1 MHAQFRLCSQRP
13 PDQDGTAHLRE
24 LFLFWNLVD
33 RRERTALYEQYEKVL
48 DQLGLRHL
56 RTHIPVRSN
65 FNKDIQ
71 ETGGPVYR
79 CTLLPPDRLSS
90 PSAVSTA

>member
-1 MHAQFRLCSQRP
+1 M
-13 PDQDGTAHLRE
+13 
-24 LFLFWNLVD
+24 D
-33 RRERTALYEQYEKVL
+33 RRERTPLYEQYEKVL

-71 ETGGPVYR
+71 ETGGPAYR
-79 CTLLPPDRLSS
+79 CTLLPPDRAFVAECGFDRRMIEIFALLKLQYHE
-90 PSAVSTA
+90 